1 MYYLVLRG
9 LDTIEDDMTLP
20 DEKKQPLLR
29 NFHEHTVTPGW
40 TFTENGPNEA
50 DRQLLVEYDNVV
62 TELGML
68 KHEYVRDSFH
78 NMQPLTN
85 SQVPRCHHRDY

>member
-29 NFHEHTVTPGW
+29 RFHDLTLTPGW
-40 TFTENGPNEA
+40 TFDESGPDEA
-50 DRQLLVEYDNVV
+50 DRQLLVEYHNVV
-62 TELGML
+62 EELRML
-68 KHEYVRDSFH
+68 SPGSVRFSLYLMSRF
-78 NMQPLTN
+78 
-85 SQVPRCHHRDY
+85 V